1 MLVGAL
7 GACGEDSAKQPA
19 PKEPVAA
26 SAGEQSVSF
35 PRAEIVEFCREA
47 QLRHPNDANAQLL
60 LINQFAAST
69 SEPQRVAE
77 LCTTYAQGA
86 ADAAQELAQ
95 DIERQRAKRK

>member
-1 MLVGAL
+1 VLIGAL

-19 PKEPVAA
+19 PTEAADVSAEEKTVAL
-26 SAGEQSVSF
+26 

-69 SEPQRVAE
+69 SEPRRVAE

-95 DIERQRAKRK
+95 DIERQRAKGK